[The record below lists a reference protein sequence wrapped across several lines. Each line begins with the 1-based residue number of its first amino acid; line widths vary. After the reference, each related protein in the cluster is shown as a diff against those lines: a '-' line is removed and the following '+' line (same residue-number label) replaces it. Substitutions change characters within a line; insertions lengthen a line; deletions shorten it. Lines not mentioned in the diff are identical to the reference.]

1 MKITFWLT
9 METTAIN
16 ASCLTLDYTSHLMQ
30 ILDSRIILISSLLYV
45 LSPCPQPTETWSL
58 LGHPEFVLNSM
69 PVMSLTRTVSHT
81 PSWPNFK
88 SWWNLEVYKFSE
100 DITSVLCLTPLS
112 ILCQIYSRFTLVS
125 SDYMLYVISQLSF
138 TVSTF
143 CSPHPSPLTS
153 HLSPLVK
160 YDIILHFYV

>member
-9 METTAIN
+9 METTAMLLV
-16 ASCLTLDYTSHLMQ
+16 SHLTTSHLMQ

-125 SDYMLYVISQLSF
+125 SDYMLYEYVISQLYCKYILFAS
-138 TVSTF
+138 S
-143 CSPHPSPLTS
+143 LTS
-153 HLSPLVK
+153 RLWWST
-160 YDIILHFYV
+160 I

>member
-9 METTAIN
+9 METTAMLLV
-16 ASCLTLDYTSHLMQ
+16 SHLTTSHLMQ

-88 SWWNLEVYKFSE
+88 SWWNLEVY
-100 DITSVLCLTPLS
+100 
-112 ILCQIYSRFTLVS
+112 
-125 SDYMLYVISQLSF
+125 
-138 TVSTF
+138 TF
-143 CSPHPSPLTS
+143 CSPHLWPLASGEVRYNFTFLCLTS
-153 HLSPLVK
+153 HLTRRSPSVYLYHLV
-160 YDIILHFYV
+160 YPTYSYSTTQYTVLCTV